1 MTIQLLRKK
10 LTNGVVV
17 LGLFFGLVLSANAE
31 GNYEPRPWKPPKWVN
46 RDTLYLMIDDE
57 EKAEQGDVEMQYLVA
72 ETNYTGTYKGEEV
85 DENRAKAFRF
95 YQKAANQGHAK
106 AQTSLAIMY
115 LEGEVV
121 RQSLSEHIKW
131 LKKAAAQKKS
141 RAQLL
146 LGVAYEF
153 GNQGVDKNYAT
164 AKEWYGKSCDNG
176 NLYGC
181 QDYKRLNEQGH

>member
-1 MTIQLLRKK
+1 MTIQLLKNR
-10 LTNGVVV
+10 LPN
-17 LGLFFGLVLSANAE
+17 GLVIFGILFGCMFSANA
-31 GNYEPRPWKPPKWVN
+31 GISSEPRPWKEPPWVSM
-46 RDTLYLMIDDE
+46 DTFYLMYADE

-72 ETNYTGTYKGEEV
+72 ETNYTGIYKGTEV
-85 DENRAKAFRF
+85 GEYRTKAFRF

-131 LKKAAAQKKS
+131 LKKAAAQKNS
-141 RAQLL
+141 HAQIL

-153 GNQGVDKNYAT
+153 GNRGVNKDYVI

-176 NLYGC
+176 NSNGC
-181 QDYKRLNEQGH
+181 RNYKILNEQGH